1 MRYERFVV
9 GSSVD
14 PILLG
19 LVALL
24 LFLVAFVYSNLG
36 MGGGHLFVPIL
47 LTFVTDLKDVAVP
60 MSLAFTIAT
69 AISATYTHRQRNLV
83 NGKLAALLVGGA
95 LVGTVIGALFT
106 LKTTREVF
114 LAFFSAVLIAVGLKM
129 FRDWLRRVETIEH
142 DDDDKMTRPR
152 MTAASGATLSSGF
165 LAGSLGIGGGVA
177 NVPIMVYLLGR
188 RTRMAIGTSTVMIIP
203 IAIVG
208 IASYIAFGGPPMDSV
223 TLAILWP
230 FVLLGSFLGSHWGLQ
245 KLRARS
251 VALAFILVLFVAA
264 GKLLTDLVFA

>member
-1 MRYERFVV
+1 M
-9 GSSVD
+9 D
-14 PILLG
+14 PPLLA

-24 LFLVAFVYSNLG
+24 IFLVAFVYSNLG

-47 LTFVTDLKDVAVP
+47 LTFVTPLKEVAVP

-69 AISATYTHRQRNLV
+69 AISATYNHYQRKLV
-83 NGKLAALLVGGA
+83 SGKLATVLVGGA
-95 LVGTVIGALFT
+95 LVGAIVGALFT
-106 LKTTREVF
+106 LASSRALF

-129 FRDWLRRVETIEH
+129 LRDWLLQVETIER
-142 DDDDKMTRPR
+142 DDESR
-152 MTAASGATLSSGF
+152 MTHPRLYMASGATLSSGF

-188 RTRMAIGTSTVMIIP
+188 RTRLAIGTSTVMIIP
-203 IAIVG
+203 ISAVG
-208 IASYIAFGGPPMDSV
+208 IASYLIFGAPSLDYAV
-223 TLAILWP
+223 LAILWP

-251 VALAFILVLFVAA
+251 VALVFILVLFVAA
-264 GKLLTDLVFA
+264 GKLLSDLALG